1 MYSVQFTDFRCFGHT
16 DAVEIRPITLLVGEN
31 STGKT
36 SFLAGLRFV
45 LESFSLQSRNP
56 FNRDPYYLGGF
67 DQIAHFKGGRGGRAK
82 SFSMSIRTP
91 APSNGRGRSAP
102 VRDGATH
109 RFSFMK
115 GAPQP
120 ELQLYQ
126 FAADDTEVELALED
140 EKAVNLNV
148 FRPPAANDPITV
160 PLRISPPASML
171 RESTSFIP
179 YLISELN
186 FPIERG
192 DLQRNRGQGTEVA
205 SPQPEDQSFR
215 ALVATFRD
223 SARTLSQDVFASAPV
238 RTQPLRTYTPSE
250 LLASSEGSHVP
261 LELSR
266 AKARDPERWAE
277 IRQGLIAFGK
287 NSGLFSDIDIRQ
299 LGKGDIDPFQI
310 MVKINGPAMNLADVG
325 YGISQVLPIVYQVQH
340 SSRHG
345 TFLLQQPEVHLH
357 PRVQAELGSLLV
369 SMVAGKVGKP
379 TFVVET
385 HSDYLID
392 RVRIEV
398 ARGKISPGDVT
409 ILFFQRGPH
418 GSTIDNLF
426 LSDQGEI
433 KNAPEEFRSF
443 FIEEHGKLLGL

>member
-1 MYSVQFTDFRCFGHT
+1 MLT
-16 DAVEIRPITLLVGEN
+16 
-31 STGKT
+31 
-36 SFLAGLRFV
+36 
-45 LESFSLQSRNP
+45 
-56 FNRDPYYLGGF
+56 
-67 DQIAHFKGGRGGRAK
+67 
-82 SFSMSIRTP
+82 
-91 APSNGRGRSAP
+91 
-102 VRDGATH
+102 RDGATH

-120 ELQLYQ
+120 ELQCYQ
-126 FAADDTEVELALED
+126 FSADETEVELSLED
-140 EKAVNLNV
+140 EKAVSLSV
-148 FRPPAANDPITV
+148 FRPPATNKPITV
-160 PLRISPPASML
+160 PLRSAPPASML

-179 YLISELN
+179 YLIKELN
-186 FPIERG
+186 FPIERE
-192 DLQRNRGQGTEVA
+192 QRRSGGGSGTQTT
-205 SPQPEDQSFR
+205 SPLAEAESFR
-215 ALVATFRD
+215 TLVATFHD
-223 SARTLSQDVFASAPV
+223 SSRTLSQDVFASAPV

-266 AKARDPERWAE
+266 AKAQDPERWAE

-299 LGKGDIDPFQI
+299 LGKGDSDPFQI
-310 MVKINGPAMNLADVG
+310 MVRINGPAMNLADVG

-345 TFLLQQPEVHLH
+345 TYLLQQPEVHLH
-357 PRVQAELGSLLV
+357 PRAQAELGSLLV
-369 SMVAGKVGKP
+369 SMAGGKGRKP

-409 ILFFQRGPH
+409 ILFFQKGAH

-426 LSDQGEI
+426 LNAQGEI
-433 KNAPEEFRSF
+433 RDVPDEFRGF